1 VALCLPCDRPFG
13 QVVDVFV
20 SRQRDGRA
28 ARRFVEQAIGTTKI
42 TPAEIVTDKAL
53 TYPAVVGELLATAWH
68 CTDRYANNHIKSDHG
83 RLKSRLR
90 PMRGSSRIAAPR

>member
-1 VALCLPCDRPFG
+1 
-13 QVVDVFV
+13 VFV

-28 ARRFVEQAIGTTKI
+28 TRRFFEQAIGTTKI

-90 PMRGSSRIAAPR
+90 LCEDQAGSQRQGDHCRPCGRSRP